1 MSTATYIPRL
11 YDFLRRLGANNNR
24 QWFADNKE
32 EYIELRG
39 RWMEDLDRLI
49 GAMTAYEPRLA
60 GQSARTSAYR
70 IYRDT
75 RFSPDKTPYKT
86 YFSAA
91 ISPYGKSAEMAGYY
105 FNIGYPADHGQ
116 GLYGGIWCPSAPVLK
131 KLRRAIV
138 DNIEEFREIISEP
151 RLARLAPGW
160 CGEALKTIPKG
171 WDRNHPDADLLRLK
185 EYGKFIP
192 AGEDFFSSPDATAHM
207 AEHFRLFKPLI
218 DFINYSIEEE

>member
-32 EYIELRG
+32 EYLELRG

-86 YFSAA
+86 YFRLRFPPTA
-91 ISPYGKSAEMAGYY
+91 
-105 FNIGYPADHGQ
+105 NR
-116 GLYGGIWCPSAPVLK
+116 LK
-131 KLRRAIV
+131 WQA
-138 DNIEEFREIISEP
+138 IISTSDTLPTTARASTAASGALP
-151 RLARLAPGW
+151 RR
-160 CGEALKTIPKG
+160 C
-171 WDRNHPDADLLRLK
+171 
-185 EYGKFIP
+185 
-192 AGEDFFSSPDATAHM
+192 
-207 AEHFRLFKPLI
+207 
-218 DFINYSIEEE
+218 

>member
-11 YDFLRRLGANNNR
+11 YDFLRRLDANNNR

-32 EYIELRG
+32 EYLELRG

-60 GQSARTSAYR
+60 AQSARTSAYR

-91 ISPYGKSAEMAGYY
+91 ISRKRRESPAPSEAAG
-105 FNIGYPADHGQ
+105 
-116 GLYGGIWCPSAPVLK
+116 CPFTS
-131 KLRRAIV
+131 
-138 DNIEEFREIISEP
+138 DE
-151 RLARLAPGW
+151 
-160 CGEALKTIPKG
+160 
-171 WDRNHPDADLLRLK
+171 
-185 EYGKFIP
+185 
-192 AGEDFFSSPDATAHM
+192 
-207 AEHFRLFKPLI
+207 
-218 DFINYSIEEE
+218 